1 MKHIANKISDQ
12 ISTDTFLNEQ
22 DKWLTNKKMEEKTEK
37 VRRVD
42 SKTANLVSHALPN
55 NSIQYSIDMRD
66 GTNKKLKD
74 ETAVKLRVFQ

>member
-1 MKHIANKISDQ
+1 M
-12 ISTDTFLNEQ
+12 E
-22 DKWLTNKKMEEKTEK
+22 EEKTEK

-42 SKTANLVSHALPN
+42 SKTANLVSLALPK